1 MIYDEEITVLDLFSG
16 IGGFSYA
23 LERLCPT
30 GAFRTVAF
38 CEREPFCQAVLKKH
52 WPDTPIYDDVRTIP
66 TDRLGR
72 VDIIVG
78 GFPCQPWSQAGQQR
92 GAEDDRDLWPE
103 MARLIEEL
111 QPKYLIGEN
120 VRGFV
125 NQPMG
130 LQRSLSDLES
140 LGYQAVPFI
149 IPACAVDAP
158 HRRDR
163 VWIVAAKNDTD
174 TDSER
179 SHRKNVNEQREDE
192 PAHGQEC
199 VARQV
204 RPVLAGSGD
213 ASERRSASVADA
225 VGERQREERR
235 TKSRRRISGSSSSMA
250 DAECGRPTAR
260 KSSSLCKT
268 NSHNEKSNGAK
279 RVVKSR
285 AAGIS
290 EAVADASNARFSGS
304 VDEPRETGDA
314 GAGQPVQL
322 DTQVRGE
329 WSVEPGMGG
338 MANGFSPWLDEPDT
352 PRVAS
357 NVKNRVLRLRA
368 LGNAVV
374 PQVVA
379 QIGKAIV
386 QAECGG

>member
-16 IGGFSYA
+16 IGGFSLG
-23 LERLCPT
+23 LESAGP
-30 GAFRTVAF
+30 FRTVAF
-38 CEREPFCQAVLKKH
+38 CEQDKFCRTVLRKH
-52 WPDTPIYDDVRTIP
+52 WPNVPIYDDVRTIN
-66 TDRLGR
+66 TDGLGR
-72 VDIIVG
+72 IDIIVG
-78 GFPCQPWSQAGQQR
+78 GFPCQPWSQAGEQR

-103 MARLIEEL
+103 MARLVAEL
-111 QPKYLIGEN
+111 RAKYLIGEN

-130 LQRSLSDLES
+130 LQRSLSDLARI
-140 LGYQAVPFI
+140 GYQAVPFVV
-149 IPACAVDAP
+149 PACAVDAP

-213 ASERRSASVADA
+213 ASERRSASVAHANGESEPDGTVDEKPRSWQLVADA
-225 VGERQREERR
+225 DSER
-235 TKSRRRISGSSSSMA
+235 GNWGA
-250 DAECGRPTAR
+250 AECGPCRREFVTGNGEAVGDTNR
-260 KSSSLCKT
+260 SDCSGFNVSRFKGKT
-268 NSHNEKSNGAK
+268 
-279 RVVKSR
+279 RL
-285 AAGIS
+285 AAGS
-290 EAVADASNARFSGS
+290 RWATEPS
-304 VDEPRETGDA
+304 VG
-314 GAGQPVQL
+314 
-322 DTQVRGE
+322 
-329 WSVEPGMGG
+329 
-338 MANGFSPWLDEPDT
+338 
-352 PRVAS
+352 RVAHG
-357 NVKNRVLRLRA
+357 VPRRVDRLKA